1 MSILRLGRVK
11 LFRLFL
17 LIVLL
22 FLTFN
27 SPLHS
32 EEFEKKVREHVIKYY
47 VNDIFFEVQEQIK
60 QKIKYDV
67 KNQEINIKSEDL
79 DKIANIISYNIAET
93 LEEFVPDVATKIM
106 MKYYTENEIGILNEL
121 YATKTDDDLS
131 FAKKNYYFQRELNAT
146 IMTYLYNNIESM
158 IESELTYTEQ
168 R

>member
-17 LIVLL
+17 FIVLL

-146 IMTYLYNNIESM
+146 IMTHLYNNIESM
-158 IESELTYTEQ
+158 IESELTYTE
-168 R
+168 

>member
-1 MSILRLGRVK
+1 MSELQLQRVK
-11 LFRLFL
+11 LLRLFL
-17 LIVLL
+17 LIVFL
-22 FLTFN
+22 FLTIN
-27 SPLHS
+27 SSLHS

-47 VNDIFFEVQEQIK
+47 VNDIFFDVQEQIK
-60 QKIKYDV
+60 EKIKYDV

-79 DKIANIISYNIAET
+79 DKIANIISYNIAES

-106 MKYYTENEIGILNEL
+106 MKYYTENEIGILNDL

-146 IMTYLYNNIESM
+146 IMTHLYNNIDSM

>member
-1 MSILRLGRVK
+1 MNKLKLERLK
-11 LFRLFL
+11 LLRLFL

-47 VNDIFFEVQEQIK
+47 VNDIFFDVQEQIK
-60 QKIKYDV
+60 EKIKYDV
-67 KNQEINIKSEDL
+67 KNQEINIKPEDL

-93 LEEFVPDVATKIM
+93 LEEFVPDVTTKIM
-106 MKYYTENEIGILNEL
+106 MKYYTENEIGILNDL

-131 FAKKNYYFQRELNAT
+131 FAKKNYYFQRELNAI
-146 IMTYLYNNIESM
+146 IMTHLYNNIESM
-158 IESELTYTEQ
+158 IESELTYTE
-168 R
+168 RR

>member
-1 MSILRLGRVK
+1 MQRVK
-11 LFRLFL
+11 LMRLFL
-17 LIVLL
+17 LIVFL
-22 FLTFN
+22 FLIIN

-47 VNDIFFEVQEQIK
+47 VNDIFFDVQEQIK

-93 LEEFVPDVATKIM
+93 LEEFVPNVATKIM
-106 MKYYTENEIGILNEL
+106 MKYYTENEIGILNDL

-146 IMTYLYNNIESM
+146 IMTYLYNNIDSM

>member
-1 MSILRLGRVK
+1 MSKLRLEKVR
-11 LFRLFL
+11 LLRLFL

-47 VNDIFFEVQEQIK
+47 VNDIFFDVQEQIK

-67 KNQEINIKSEDL
+67 KNQEINIKPEDL

-146 IMTYLYNNIESM
+146 IMTHLYNNIESM
-158 IESELTYTEQ
+158 IESELTYTE
-168 R
+168 

>member
-1 MSILRLGRVK
+1 MSKLRLEKVR
-11 LFRLFL
+11 LLRLFL

-47 VNDIFFEVQEQIK
+47 VNDIFFDVQEQIK

-67 KNQEINIKSEDL
+67 KNQEINIKPEDL
-79 DKIANIISYNIAET
+79 DKISNIISYNIAES

-106 MKYYTENEIGILNEL
+106 MKYYTENEIGILNDL

-131 FAKKNYYFQRELNAT
+131 FAKKNYYFQRELNAI
-146 IMTYLYNNIESM
+146 IMTHLYNNIDSM
-158 IESELTYTEQ
+158 IESELTYTE
-168 R
+168 

>member
-1 MSILRLGRVK
+1 MSILQLGRVK

-146 IMTYLYNNIESM
+146 IMTHLYNNIESM
-158 IESELTYTEQ
+158 IESELTYTE
-168 R
+168 

>member
-1 MSILRLGRVK
+1 MSKLRLEKVR
-11 LFRLFL
+11 LLRLFL

-47 VNDIFFEVQEQIK
+47 VNDIFFDVQEQIK

-67 KNQEINIKSEDL
+67 KNQEINIKTEDL

-146 IMTYLYNNIESM
+146 IMTHLYNNIESM

>member
-1 MSILRLGRVK
+1 MSKHRLGRMN
-11 LFRLFL
+11 LLRLFL
-17 LIVLL
+17 LIVFL
-22 FLTFN
+22 FFTFY
-27 SPLHS
+27 SPLYS
-32 EEFEKKVREHVIKYY
+32 QEFEKKAREHVIKYY
-47 VNDIFFEVQEQIK
+47 VNDIFFDVQEQIK

-67 KNQEINIKSEDL
+67 KNQEISIKSEDL

-93 LEEFVPDVATKIM
+93 LEEFVPDVATKTM
-106 MKYYTENEIGILNEL
+106 MKYYTENEIGILNDL

-158 IESELTYTEQ
+158 IESELTYTEK

>member
-1 MSILRLGRVK
+1 MSELQLQRVK
-11 LFRLFL
+11 LLRLFL
-17 LIVLL
+17 LIVFI
-22 FLTFN
+22 FLTIN

-47 VNDIFFEVQEQIK
+47 VNDIFFDVQEQIK

-93 LEEFVPDVATKIM
+93 LEEFVPNVATKIM
-106 MKYYTENEIGILNEL
+106 MKYYTENEIGILNDL

-158 IESELTYTEQ
+158 IESELTYTEK

>member
-1 MSILRLGRVK
+1 MSELQLQRVK
-11 LFRLFL
+11 LLRLFL
-17 LIVLL
+17 LIAFI
-22 FLTFN
+22 FLTIT

-47 VNDIFFEVQEQIK
+47 VNDIFFDVQEQIK
-60 QKIKYDV
+60 QKIKYDF

-106 MKYYTENEIGILNEL
+106 MKYYTENEIGILNDL

-158 IESELTYTEQ
+158 IESELTYTE
-168 R
+168 

>member
-1 MSILRLGRVK
+1 MSKLRLEKVR

-47 VNDIFFEVQEQIK
+47 VNDIFFDVQEQIK
-60 QKIKYDV
+60 QKIKYDF

-106 MKYYTENEIGILNEL
+106 MKYYTENEIGILNDL

-158 IESELTYTEQ
+158 IESELTYTE
-168 R
+168 

>member
-1 MSILRLGRVK
+1 MSKHRLERMN
-11 LFRLFL
+11 LLRLFL
-17 LIVLL
+17 LIVFL
-22 FLTFN
+22 FLTFY
-27 SPLHS
+27 SPLYS
-32 EEFEKKVREHVIKYY
+32 EEFEKKAREHVIKYY
-47 VNDIFFEVQEQIK
+47 VNDIFFDVQEQIK

-67 KNQEINIKSEDL
+67 KNQEISIKSEDL

-93 LEEFVPDVATKIM
+93 LEGFVPDVATKIM
-106 MKYYTENEIGILNEL
+106 MKYYTENEISILNDL

>member
-131 FAKKNYYFQRELNAT
+131 FAKKNYYFQRELNTT
-146 IMTYLYNNIESM
+146 IMTHLYNNIESM
-158 IESELTYTEQ
+158 IESELTYTE
-168 R
+168 

>member
-1 MSILRLGRVK
+1 MSKHRLGRMN
-11 LFRLFL
+11 LLRLFL
-17 LIVLL
+17 LIVFL
-22 FLTFN
+22 FFTFY
-27 SPLHS
+27 SPLYS
-32 EEFEKKVREHVIKYY
+32 QEFEKKAREHVIKYY
-47 VNDIFFEVQEQIK
+47 VNDIFYDVQEQIK

-67 KNQEINIKSEDL
+67 KNQEISIKSEDL

-93 LEEFVPDVATKIM
+93 LEEFVPDVATKTM
-106 MKYYTENEIGILNEL
+106 MKYYTENEINILNDL

-158 IESELTYTEQ
+158 IESELTYTEK

>member
-146 IMTYLYNNIESM
+146 IMTHLYNNIESM
-158 IESELTYTEQ
+158 IESELTYTE
-168 R
+168 

>member
-1 MSILRLGRVK
+1 MSELQLPRVK
-11 LFRLFL
+11 SLRLFL

-47 VNDIFFEVQEQIK
+47 VNDIFFDVQEQIK
-60 QKIKYDV
+60 EKIKYDV
-67 KNQEINIKSEDL
+67 KNQEINIKPEDL

-93 LEEFVPDVATKIM
+93 LEEFVPDVTTKIM
-106 MKYYTENEIGILNEL
+106 MKYYTENEIGILNDL

-146 IMTYLYNNIESM
+146 IMAYLYNNIESM
-158 IESELTYTEQ
+158 IESELTYTE
-168 R
+168 RR

>member
-1 MSILRLGRVK
+1 MSKHRLGRMN
-11 LFRLFL
+11 LLRLFL
-17 LIVLL
+17 LIVFL
-22 FLTFN
+22 FFTFY
-27 SPLHS
+27 SPLYS
-32 EEFEKKVREHVIKYY
+32 QEFEKKAREHVIKYY
-47 VNDIFFEVQEQIK
+47 VKDIFYDVQEQIK

-67 KNQEINIKSEDL
+67 KNQEISIKSEDL

-93 LEEFVPDVATKIM
+93 LEEFVPDVATKTM
-106 MKYYTENEIGILNEL
+106 MKYYTENEIGILNDL

-158 IESELTYTEQ
+158 IESELTYTEK

>member
-1 MSILRLGRVK
+1 MSKHRLGRMN
-11 LFRLFL
+11 LLRLFL
-17 LIVLL
+17 LIVFL
-22 FLTFN
+22 FFTFY
-27 SPLHS
+27 SPLYS
-32 EEFEKKVREHVIKYY
+32 QEFEKKAREHVIKYY
-47 VNDIFFEVQEQIK
+47 VNDIFFDVQEQIK

-67 KNQEINIKSEDL
+67 KNQEISIKSEDL

-93 LEEFVPDVATKIM
+93 LEEFVPDVATKTM
-106 MKYYTENEIGILNEL
+106 MKYYTENEINILNDL

-158 IESELTYTEQ
+158 IESELTYTEK

>member
-1 MSILRLGRVK
+1 MSKLQLQRVQ
-11 LFRLFL
+11 LLRLFL

-146 IMTYLYNNIESM
+146 IMTHLYNNIESM
-158 IESELTYTEQ
+158 IESELTYTE
-168 R
+168 

>member
-1 MSILRLGRVK
+1 MSKLRLEKVR

-47 VNDIFFEVQEQIK
+47 VNDIFFDVQEQIK

-67 KNQEINIKSEDL
+67 KNQEINIKPEDL
-79 DKIANIISYNIAET
+79 DKIANIISYNIAES

-106 MKYYTENEIGILNEL
+106 MKYYTENEIGILNDL

-146 IMTYLYNNIESM
+146 IMTHLYNNIDSM

>member
-1 MSILRLGRVK
+1 MSKHRLERMN
-11 LFRLFL
+11 LLRLFL
-17 LIVLL
+17 LIVFV
-22 FLTFN
+22 FLTFY
-27 SPLHS
+27 SPLYS
-32 EEFEKKVREHVIKYY
+32 EEFEKKAREHVIKYY
-47 VNDIFFEVQEQIK
+47 VNDIFYDVQEQIK

-67 KNQEINIKSEDL
+67 KNQEISIKSEDL

-93 LEEFVPDVATKIM
+93 LEEFVPDVATKTM
-106 MKYYTENEIGILNEL
+106 MKYYTENEIGILNDL

-158 IESELTYTEQ
+158 IESELTYTEK

>member
-1 MSILRLGRVK
+1 MSK
-11 LFRLFL
+11 LQLQKVQLLRLFL

-47 VNDIFFEVQEQIK
+47 VNDIFFDVQEQIK

-79 DKIANIISYNIAET
+79 DKIANIISYSITEN
-93 LEEFVPDVATKIM
+93 LEEFVPDIATKIM
-106 MKYYTENEIGILNEL
+106 MKYYTENEIGILNDL
-121 YATKTDDDLS
+121 YATNTDDDLS

-146 IMTYLYNNIESM
+146 IMTHLYNNIDSM